1 MRRRLSL
8 VLLALAL
15 AAGFCVAKAQQP
27 AASGAWI
34 DVPFVAQQGEGCG
47 AASIAMVMQYWD
59 RQRGQAFQPES
70 GYTTIDR
77 ALYSRTA
84 HGVYA
89 SAMERYFRKNGYQT
103 FAFAGQTADLAQHV
117 SKGRPLIAALEPGS
131 GQPLHFVVVA
141 GVDPARHLVLLN
153 DPAQRK
159 LLEEDVTRFEQEWKA
174 AGNWTLLALPAA
186 DTPNMH

>member
-1 MRRRLSL
+1 MPHRFPSL
-8 VLLALAL
+8 LLAFAL
-15 AAGFCVAKAQQP
+15 AASCCASVAQQP
-27 AASGAWI
+27 AAPSAWI
-34 DVPFVAQQGEGCG
+34 DVPFVAQRGEGCG
-47 AASIAMVMQYWD
+47 AASIAMVMQYWE
-59 RQRGQAFQPES
+59 RQNGRSTRPEA

-77 ALYSRTA
+77 ALYSRAA
-84 HGVYA
+84 HGIYA

-103 FAFAGQTADLAQHV
+103 FAFTGQTADLAQHLA
-117 SKGRPLIAALEPGS
+117 KGRPLIAALEPGT

-159 LLEEDVTRFEQEWKA
+159 LLEEDQTRFEQEWKA

-186 DTPNMH
+186 H

>member
-1 MRRRLSL
+1 MVAIPRRFPAF
-8 VLLALAL
+8 LLAFAL
-15 AAGFCVAKAQQP
+15 AAGCCAISAQRP
-27 AASGAWI
+27 AADGAWI

-47 AASIAMVMQYWD
+47 AASIAMVMQYWERKRD
-59 RQRGQAFQPES
+59 QGFHPES

-84 HGVYA
+84 HGIYA
-89 SAMERYFRKNGYQT
+89 SAMERYLRKNGYT
-103 FAFAGQTADLAQHV
+103 VFTFAGQTDDLAQHV
-117 SKGRPLIAALEPGS
+117 AKGRPLIAALEPGT

-141 GVDPARHLVLLN
+141 GVDPVRHLVLMN

-159 LLEEDVTRFEQEWKA
+159 LMEEDQTRFEQEWKA

-186 DTPNMH
+186 NTH

>member
-1 MRRRLSL
+1 MSRRVPLF
-8 VLLALAL
+8 LLALAL
-15 AAGFCVAKAQQP
+15 AAGCCVSPAQQP

-34 DVPFVAQQGEGCG
+34 DVPFVAQRGEGCG

-59 RQRGQAFQPES
+59 HQRGQSFQPAS
-70 GYTTIDR
+70 GYSSIDR

-103 FAFAGQTADLAQHV
+103 FAFAGQPADLAQHLA
-117 SKGRPLIAALEPGS
+117 KGRPLIAALEPGT

-141 GVDPARHLVLLN
+141 GVDPARHLVFLN

-159 LLEEDVTRFEQEWKA
+159 LLEEDQTRFEQEWNA

-186 DTPNMH
+186 APSR